1 MTIDWI
7 RKELEKYPEKV
18 DWLAIA
24 GASTKLYKEYKTPEN
39 FLGLKKGFVNLVSC
53 NYYWHNGWKCFDEE
67 AFIKSLCPDAIIIK
81 AQLQSDVVN
90 YVKDLT
96 IDGFKKAFTENM
108 FIILSSKKTVDTYL
122 NRINIPFIKFR
133 SLIECE
139 SIKIK
144 PGSVIPEGKPY
155 MKWRKE
161 GSKEIKVKES
171 DIIIHKRDSILEK
184 LLKEDE

>member
-1 MTIDWI
+1 M
-7 RKELEKYPEKV
+7 
-18 DWLAIA
+18 
-24 GASTKLYKEYKTPEN
+24 
-39 FLGLKKGFVNLVSC
+39 VSC